1 MLFWFV
7 VKYLHIYDIK
17 QINKKNYRSLASQ
30 ISRLDK
36 QIDELEHLEELEEEI
51 ESLKESFKGNSDVI
65 LIYFQNMIKILLKLI
80 IENVKCISS
89 KYDMYLYSFI

>member
-17 QINKKNYRSLASQ
+17 QINKKNYRRLASQ

-51 ESLKESFKGNSDVI
+51 ESLKESFKGNKYCYSYIFPKYD
-65 LIYFQNMIKILLKLI
+65 KDI
-80 IENVKCISS
+80 IEIDYWKR
-89 KYDMYLYSFI
+89 KMYIV